1 MYMNLFPTPDSE
13 LIFLVCGVQM
23 YTLFLNT
30 QLLLKQNKQSFLHQ
44 HTTPLFTGFYNPKNN
59 ITPLLFNYRFHIEP
73 LLTYHIYDRITPYY
87 PMQHG
92 IHLPQKNQ
100 KANHNTILL

>member
-1 MYMNLFPTPDSE
+1 MNLFPTNDSE

-44 HTTPLFTGFYNPKNN
+44 HTTPLFTGFYNSEIKKYIQNTNCQILNQSDKYNFPIIND
-59 ITPLLFNYRFHIEP
+59 LEL
-73 LLTYHIYDRITPYY
+73 
-87 PMQHG
+87 MQ
-92 IHLPQKNQ
+92 
-100 KANHNTILL
+100 

>member
-1 MYMNLFPTPDSE
+1 MNLFPTPDSE

-44 HTTPLFTGFYNPKNN
+44 HTTPLFTGFYNSGIKKHIQN
-59 ITPLLFNYRFHIEP
+59 TNYQTLNQSGKHNFPIINA
-73 LLTYHIYDRITPYY
+73 LQL
-87 PMQHG
+87 MQ
-92 IHLPQKNQ
+92 
-100 KANHNTILL
+100 

>member
-1 MYMNLFPTPDSE
+1 MNFPTPDSE

-44 HTTPLFTGFYNPKNN
+44 HSTPLFTGFYNSEIILHHCFLIIDAIP
-59 ITPLLFNYRFHIEP
+59 
-73 LLTYHIYDRITPYY
+73 
-87 PMQHG
+87 
-92 IHLPQKNQ
+92 
-100 KANHNTILL
+100 NHY